1 LMQARH
7 YSICADTRI
16 GIHGIVRGRRPGPE
30 ADGNQLMQTMALVN
44 YYEILEISQEASAE
58 CVRLAAKRQRRT
70 WVKRLQA
77 PGADRRREAEDRLA
91 LIEAAEGAL
100 LDPGGRRAFDAR
112 LARYVPPGP
121 RTEQAAQGGDWF
133 GLAAEL
139 LEHGD
144 ARSAAYAARKATEQ
158 RALRHEAWALRGRA
172 SFLSGQD
179 QDAIAEFAE
188 ALRICPECD
197 EYLFDLGSVY
207 ESAGRDKP
215 ALDCYEQA
223 AQIAPENPLYQV
235 AISGIYLDNNMPE
248 KALPILEKVYANYP
262 EIDEFTFYFVAAL
275 NETALRSW
283 TPVGA
288 ARVIT
293 RLQQIAPSRC
303 VLERA
308 QRLNPA
314 DGNLREII
322 ARNLQIID
330 SAERRS
336 FRVPAITS
344 ARKISA
350 GIAPARSLA
359 GRAGACCALVI
370 FYASMPS
377 LCWAAFG
384 AGQGLGIAV
393 LALEIALL
401 CHLSWRPGWK
411 WNQVDA
417 RGITVIRATSAGRR
431 VEDTGR

>member
-1 LMQARH
+1 MQA
-7 YSICADTRI
+7 
-16 GIHGIVRGRRPGPE
+16 
-30 ADGNQLMQTMALVN
+30 MALVN

-58 CVRLAAKRQRRT
+58 CVRLAVKRQRRT
-70 WVKRLQA
+70 WVKRLQV
-77 PGADRRREAEDRLA
+77 PGAERRREAEDRLA
-91 LIEAAEGAL
+91 LIEAAEAAL
-100 LDPGGRRAFDAR
+100 LDPDARRAFDTR

-121 RTEQAAQGGDWF
+121 ETEQAAQDGDWF
-133 GLAAEL
+133 GLAAEF

-144 ARSAAYAARKATEQ
+144 ARSAAYAARKATERQ
-158 RALRHEAWALRGRA
+158 ALRHEAWALRGRA

-179 QDAIAEFAE
+179 QDAIAEFTE

-207 ESAGRDKP
+207 ESAGRDKL
-215 ALDCYEQA
+215 ALDCYGHA

-262 EIDEFTFYFVAAL
+262 EVDEFTFYFAAVL
-275 NETALRSW
+275 NEAALRSW

-293 RLQQIAPSRC
+293 KLKQVVPSRC

-314 DGNLREII
+314 DDKLRAII
-322 ARNLQIID
+322 TRNLQIVD
-330 SAERRS
+330 SAERCH
-336 FRVPAITS
+336 FRMPGITS

-350 GIAPARSLA
+350 GIGPARAPA
-359 GRAGACCALVI
+359 GRVGACCALVL
-370 FYASMPS
+370 FYASMSS
-377 LCWAAFG
+377 LCWAAFSVNP
-384 AGQGLGIAV
+384 GLGFIV
-393 LALEIALL
+393 LALQIGLL

-411 WNQVDA
+411 WNQIDA
-417 RGITVIRATSAGRR
+417 RGITVIRAASAGQHI
-431 VEDTGR
+431 EDTGR